1 MEKIRYSL
9 VLKNRKRNRNP
20 KFYLRVRQEGAR
32 EKLMPLETTSRPEAE
47 LRLRAAQRVYDEAV
61 DLEKT
66 GRPVPPELLSR
77 IVRVDSVAI
86 AAGGSGKGPMSVR
99 EAVEKWETWLRVK
112 NMSEKT
118 IRVYTENVLRVVVD
132 GNLPVSSLDR
142 EKVTSGMAAKQSLA
156 SSTRRSISNALKGFL
171 RWLNENYG
179 DAWRDAERACPEVK
193 AVANHK
199 VVWTDDEIRRILSCI
214 RHPRP
219 EVQAQYE
226 LFFTIMATVGCRDG
240 ELRALRWEYFGPDRI
255 VFRAIN
261 TKSRTERTV
270 PINRKVQE
278 LAANLREASGEVF
291 GLIAKTNTGRNI
303 VLRSAMFRAGVKE
316 GGSMHSFRASLATRW
331 ARTGVPVKATQSLLG
346 HSSAAVTLT
355 YYVEQD
361 SMDTLRQYVEDGDI
375 TRW

>member
-32 EKLMPLETTSRPEAE
+32 EKLMPLETCSRPEAE

-86 AAGGSGKGPMSVR
+86 AAGGSGNGPMSVR

-112 NMSEKT
+112 NMSEQT
-118 IRVYTENVLRVVVD
+118 IRVYTENVLRVVD
-132 GNLPVSSLDR
+132 GNLPVASLDR
-142 EKVTSGMAAKQSLA
+142 AAVNSGMASKQSLA
-156 SSTRRSISNALKGFL
+156 SSTRRSLSNALKGFL

-193 AVANHK
+193 AVSNHK
-199 VVWTDDEIRRILSCI
+199 VAWTDDEIRRILSCI
-214 RHPRP
+214 HHPRR
-219 EVQAQYE
+219 EVQAQYV
-226 LFFTIMATVGCRDG
+226 LYFTIMATVGCRDG
-240 ELRALRWEYFGPDRI
+240 ELRALRWEDFGPDRI
-255 VFRAIN
+255 TFRASN

-270 PINRKVQE
+270 PVNRKVQE

-291 GLIAKTNTGRNI
+291 PLVARTNAGRNM
-303 VLRSAMFRAGVKE
+303 VLRSAMFRAEVKA
-316 GGSMHSFRASLATRW
+316 GSMHSFRTSLATRW
-331 ARTGVPVKATQSLLG
+331 ARTGVPVKATQQLLG
-346 HSSAAVTLT
+346 HSSPSTTLE
-355 YYVEQD
+355 YYTAQD
-361 SMDTLRQYVEDGDI
+361 SMDTLAKFVEDGDV